1 MKRAHASCQADGG
14 PFLELFRSQGLEGS
28 TEEVLGPARI
38 SQPGTGSTGPTKS
51 TLCSDSYLMIAAYSE
66 LLRGSSSSFIAVT
79 FRGPSDRSTR
89 ASLEQNQRFR
99 RETPAPARV
108 P

>member
-1 MKRAHASCQADGG
+1 MSRGLA
-14 PFLELFRSQGLEGS
+14 EL

-38 SQPGTGSTGPTKS
+38 SQPGTGSMGPTKS

-66 LLRGSSSSFIAVT
+66 LPRGSSFSFIAVT

-89 ASLEQNQRFR
+89 ASL
-99 RETPAPARV
+99 V
-108 P
+108 